1 MKKTLSLILA
11 SVLIVFSAAA
21 FVGCDNK
28 SQNAKLG
35 LQAMDEGDYDRA
47 KRLYNF
53 AIEHGE
59 ADSEDKQIFEIL
71 TAYIEANRC
80 LKSED
85 FSEGLDILDD
95 CRYDYSS
102 LSIND
107 DMDNLYNKLSDGKYA
122 DERIKAL
129 TGVVNAADYDRA
141 KNMYEEIGKL
151 DLTSSQQDRLYALS
165 RIITNETK
173 EAETVIYYK
182 VNRDRDEEIPLYYE
196 AYTDSD
202 VICRIGGGTKVEVIS
217 FAEGGF
223 IEVYYDSHTGF
234 VKASQLVPEGSVSDK
249 DDDDEKDAKDEKKN
263 EQDKT
268 ESEKNDDKAKDSS
281 ESTSTSSKAPIE
293 AISANDT
300 LTVLTGVNF
309 RSEPST
315 ESEITDVVPEGA
327 EITYLGE
334 MEHGFYKVS
343 YKGKVGYVY
352 SDYVSK

>member
-1 MKKTLSLILA
+1 MKKVLSLILA
-11 SVLIVFSAAA
+11 AFMLLSAAVFS
-21 FVGCDNK
+21 GCDNK

-35 LQAMDEGDYDRA
+35 LKAMNEGDYDRA

-59 ADSEDKQIFEIL
+59 ADSEDRQIFDIL
-71 TAYIEANRC
+71 TAYTDANRC

-85 FSEGLDILDD
+85 FAEGLEILEN

-107 DMDNLYNKLSDGKYA
+107 DMDKLYNNLSDGKYA

-129 TGVVNAADYDRA
+129 TGVVNAGDYTRA
-141 KNMYEEIGKL
+141 KTMYEEISKL
-151 DLTSSQQDRLYALS
+151 SLTSLQQDRLYALS
-165 RIITNETK
+165 RTITDETMENET
-173 EAETVIYYK
+173 AVYYK
-182 VNRDRDEEIPLYYE
+182 VNRSRDDDVPMYYE
-196 AYTDSD
+196 ADTHSD
-202 VICRIGGGTKVEVIS
+202 EICRIDGGTQVEVIS

-223 IEVYYDSHTGF
+223 IEVYYDGHTGYMN
-234 VKASQLVPEGSVSDK
+234 ASALVPVTYPSDDKDK
-249 DDDDEKDAKDEKKN
+249 DDKN
-263 EQDKT
+263 EQTKPKDEDKKD
-268 ESEKNDDKAKDSS
+268 EDKNDDNKSSS
-281 ESTSTSSKAPIE
+281 ESVSTKTPVE

-309 RSEPST
+309 RSAPNT
-315 ESEITDVVPEGA
+315 DSEILDVVPTGA

-334 MEHGFYKVS
+334 MDHGFYKVE
-343 YKGKVGYVY
+343 YKGKTGYVY